1 MTHIFG
7 KMKNIHPCGAQIL
20 DPDPQPWGLQ
30 EGGDMELDADA
41 APLDVSERADRQERI
56 QIQTQLMIW
65 LREFGDGVVP

>member
-1 MTHIFG
+1 
-7 KMKNIHPCGAQIL
+7 MKNMHPCGAQIL

-30 EGGDMELDADA
+30 EGGEMELDA

-65 LREFGDGVVP
+65 LRELGDGVVP